1 MGTFLGWCVGW
12 MLGLS
17 GVVVQGV
24 WWEKGRRRVG
34 LPEEMT
40 MDFE

>member
-1 MGTFLGWCVGW
+1 

-24 WWEKGRRRVG
+24 WWEKGRDIRGDDDG
-34 LPEEMT
+34 L
-40 MDFE
+40 